1 MGQNPW
7 GPYGGQPPRGPAP
20 VWPPVPPVPPRRP
33 SWGNRVWRT
42 INPIAVGRRVFTPSR
57 PDRVQDP
64 AVKKVQ
70 VLRTVVGFAAVV
82 CILLA
87 YRVVADAEG
96 VLDQRM
102 DQIETSVNLAAVTIP
117 VCVAGF
123 IAAAR
128 PPNRRLFLR
137 RALKPLGALCA
148 LLCAIAFIL
157 LLGNGVFGDILI
169 TSGEEKPSPGAYAR
183 LAFSLFF
190 LLWYVPFILYGI
202 AMVLVHVFRTADI
215 HEALP
220 PLLAMVLVWELAIS
234 DLFTGAYDAVPF
246 GVRMALTFGA
256 PLSITAVSLWELK
269 RLRSRHG
276 ITVRQA
282 LLR

>member
-1 MGQNPW
+1 M
-7 GPYGGQPPRGPAP
+7 
-20 VWPPVPPVPPRRP
+20 
-33 SWGNRVWRT
+33 WRT

-57 PDRVQDP
+57 PGRVQDP
-64 AVKKVQ
+64 AVKHVQ

-82 CILLA
+82 GVLLA
-87 YRVVADAEG
+87 YRLVADAED
-96 VLDQRM
+96 LFDQRM
-102 DQIETSVNLAAVTIP
+102 DQVETSVNLLAITFP

-128 PPNRRLFLR
+128 PPNRQLFLR

-148 LLCAIAFIL
+148 MLCSIAFIL
-157 LLGNGVFGDILI
+157 LLGNGVFGDVLI
-169 TSGEEKPSPGAYAR
+169 TDDATPSPGAYAR
-183 LAFSLFF
+183 LGFSLFF
-190 LLWYVPFILYGI
+190 LVWMVPFILYGV

-220 PLLAMVLVWELAIS
+220 PLLATVLVWELALS
-234 DLFTGAYDAVPF
+234 DLFTGAYDAAPF
-246 GVRMALTFGA
+246 GVRMALTFGG
-256 PLSITAVSLWELK
+256 PLSVTAVSLWELG

>member
-1 MGQNPW
+1 VW
-7 GPYGGQPPRGPAP
+7 PPA
-20 VWPPVPPVPPRRP
+20 PPVPPVPQRRP
-33 SWGNRVWRT
+33 SLRRRVWRT

-82 CILLA
+82 SILLA

-102 DQIETSVNLAAVTIP
+102 NQIETSVNLAAITLP

-123 IAAAR
+123 IAATR
-128 PPNRRLFLR
+128 PPNRQLFLR

-148 LLCAIAFIL
+148 LGCCIAFIL
-157 LLGNGVFGDILI
+157 LLGNGVFGDFAL
-169 TSGEEKPSPGAYAR
+169 TGEEKPSPGAYAR
-183 LAFSLFF
+183 LAFMLFF
-190 LLWYVPFILYGI
+190 LLWYVPFFLYGI

-220 PLLAMVLVWELAIS
+220 PLLAMVLVWELTVS
-234 DLFTGAYDAVPF
+234 DLFTGAYDAAPF

-256 PLSITAVSLWELK
+256 PLSITAVSLWELR

-282 LLR
+282 TLR

>member
-1 MGQNPW
+1 M
-7 GPYGGQPPRGPAP
+7 
-20 VWPPVPPVPPRRP
+20 
-33 SWGNRVWRT
+33 WRT

-70 VLRTVVGFAAVV
+70 VVRTVVGFAAVV

-87 YRVVADAEG
+87 YRLVTDAEG
-96 VLDQRM
+96 LLDQRM
-102 DQIETSVNLAAVTIP
+102 DQVETSVNLLAITFP

-123 IAAAR
+123 IAATR
-128 PPNRRLFLR
+128 PPSRQLFLR

-148 LLCAIAFIL
+148 LFCSIVFVL
-157 LLGNGVFGDILI
+157 LLGNGVFGDVLI
-169 TSGEEKPSPGAYAR
+169 SSKATPSPGAYAR
-183 LAFSLFF
+183 LAFTLFF
-190 LLWYVPFILYGI
+190 LLWVVPFILYGI
-202 AMVLVHVFRTADI
+202 AMVLIHVFRTADI

-220 PLLAMVLVWELAIS
+220 PLLAMVLVWELAVS
-234 DLFTGAYDAVPF
+234 DLFTGAYDAAPF
-246 GVRMALTFGA
+246 GVRMALIFGA
-256 PLSITAVSLWELK
+256 PLSITALSLWELR

-282 LLR
+282 MLR